1 MNTRFLMHAFV
12 VAVGTTGA
20 LLSTAVTAADLP
32 ARGPVPFATYDA
44 NGDGAVSEAEFNA
57 VREKRQTDGRP
68 MLRAPSFAE
77 LDANH
82 DGRLSPDELAAGQR
96 AGMGG
101 GMVDST
107 AGPGPG
113 GGRGNMPAF
122 ADFDLDKNGRMTEA
136 EFDEARAARMK
147 QRAEE
152 GRMMRGMADGC
163 TFAEIDTN
171 HDGSVTPEEFAVH
184 QAAQRQRKGP

>member
-1 MNTRFLMHAFV
+1 MALR
-12 VAVGTTGA
+12 VG
-20 LLSTAVTAADLP
+20 S
-32 ARGPVPFATYDA
+32 
-44 NGDGAVSEAEFNA
+44 
-57 VREKRQTDGRP
+57 
-68 MLRAPSFAE
+68 
-77 LDANH
+77 
-82 DGRLSPDELAAGQR
+82 
-96 AGMGG
+96 
-101 GMVDST
+101 
-107 AGPGPG
+107 
-113 GGRGNMPAF
+113 AF